1 MESAASQEQ
10 MKDMTQKQA
19 RAEAVRRW
27 GPTATVTFRSFD
39 PSKEHRGRL
48 ARYRCI
54 VSNGEPRS
62 SFVEGQG
69 DTWQAAFADAR
80 PR

>member
-1 MESAASQEQ
+1 

-19 RAEAVRRW
+19 EAEAMRRW
-27 GPTATVTFRSFD
+27 GAGGTVSFR
-39 PSKEHRGRL
+39 PANAGKARGRL
-48 ARYRCI
+48 ARYSCV
-54 VSNGEPRS
+54 VSSGLGFSPS
-62 SFVEGQG
+62 TEGQG

>member
-1 MESAASQEQ
+1 

-27 GPTATVTFRSFD
+27 GPSATIEFRPQRSAIR
-39 PSKEHRGRL
+39 RGRL
-48 ARYRCI
+48 ARYCCT
-54 VSNGEPRS
+54 VANGDRS
-62 SFVEGQG
+62 ASYTVEGQG
-69 DTWQAAFADAR
+69 DTWRAAFADAC

>member
-1 MESAASQEQ
+1 

-27 GPTATVTFRSFD
+27 GPGATVEFRPPRSIT
-39 PSKEHRGRL
+39 HRGRL
-48 ARYRCI
+48 ARYCCT
-54 VSNGEPRS
+54 VANGDRGS
-62 SFVEGQG
+62 SYSVEGQG
-69 DTWQAAFADAR
+69 DTWREAFADAC